1 MNLHQGLLRCSPS
14 LLQDSRYQEDREVE
28 EVTESIS
35 GSPAAGLWIFY
46 FYSEPPALLTDAL
59 MKDKTEP
66 DREHTLAH
74 VLHRYTGKRLSCS
87 EKVSLLHV
95 TQRAKADGD
104 DMRLDG

>member
-1 MNLHQGLLRCSPS
+1 MCVNLHEVFLHFSTF

-46 FYSEPPALLTDAL
+46 FYSGPPALLTDAL

-74 VLHRYTGKRLSCS
+74 VLHRHTWKRLSCS
-87 EKVSLLHV
+87 EKVTL
-95 TQRAKADGD
+95 
-104 DMRLDG
+104 